1 MFSPS
6 SKIHDPLTTMTSAD
20 FSGFSRASLHGLFRE
35 KKIPLELVPEI
46 SPGKNALFHAM

>member
-6 SKIHDPLTTMTSAD
+6 SLVHEPLTTMTSAD
-20 FSGFSRASLHGLFRE
+20 FSGFSRTSLHELFCE
-35 KKIPLELVPEI
+35 KKIPLELVSEI